1 MSGRTV
7 VCFSAP
13 TSFVVA
19 TGIGL
24 VGAAAISRASE
35 RREIPLA
42 SIPLLFAAQQ
52 AIEGGLWLAL
62 GSEGLSYWVSPLA
75 NSFMVLAL
83 VAWPVWAPLAAGLV
97 EPNRL
102 RRLAMGALLVLAIAI
117 AFRAASGMWTQ
128 PYEACVVQYSISYAS
143 GVHYSPLQFA
153 AYVLCTCGP
162 FLLSSYRSLRIF
174 GTIVLVGLAI
184 SAALYTY
191 AYVSVWC
198 FFGAAASLTI
208 YLHFAR
214 AQKEGVSQIAG

>member
-1 MSGRTV
+1 
-7 VCFSAP
+7 
-13 TSFVVA
+13 
-19 TGIGL
+19 
-24 VGAAAISRASE
+24 
-35 RREIPLA
+35 
-42 SIPLLFAAQQ
+42 
-52 AIEGGLWLAL
+52 
-62 GSEGLSYWVSPLA
+62 
-75 NSFMVLAL
+75 MVLAL

-102 RRLAMGALLVLAIAI
+102 RRLAMGALLVLAVAL

-128 PYEACVVQYSISYAS
+128 PYEACVVQYSISYTQ

-174 GTIVLVGLAI
+174 GTIVLAGLAI

-198 FFGAAASLTI
+198 FFGAAASLSI

-214 AQKEGVSQIAG
+214 AQKERASQIAG